1 MELAYGLST
10 SLGGADC
17 WLGKLEE
24 IKSAGIT
31 GLELCLNEDYES
43 QRALLPAA
51 LDKIREHSMEI
62 FSVHLPFGETVDIAC
77 PNEEI
82 RQKAQEK
89 VLRFVKLTG
98 GLGAPRMVIHASY
111 EPIPAQDRRRCL
123 QASVRSLRVI
133 AQALGEL
140 GITLA
145 VEELPR
151 TCLGNCAREMRWILS
166 QVPGAGVCFDTNHL
180 TLQTPEE
187 FARQMA
193 DVIITTHISDY
204 DGVNEKHWTP
214 GDGIVPFRAIHQT
227 LLAHGY
233 TGPILFEPNEYSRGG
248 VPVTPRGLVQGYAG
262 AIR

>member
-51 LDKIREHSMEI
+51 LDTIREHSMEI

-98 GLGAPRMVIHASY
+98 G
-111 EPIPAQDRRRCL
+111 
-123 QASVRSLRVI
+123 
-133 AQALGEL
+133 
-140 GITLA
+140 
-145 VEELPR
+145 
-151 TCLGNCAREMRWILS
+151 W
-166 QVPGAGVCFDTNHL
+166 
-180 TLQTPEE
+180 
-187 FARQMA
+187 
-193 DVIITTHISDY
+193 
-204 DGVNEKHWTP
+204 
-214 GDGIVPFRAIHQT
+214 
-227 LLAHGY
+227 
-233 TGPILFEPNEYSRGG
+233 
-248 VPVTPRGLVQGYAG
+248 
-262 AIR
+262 

>member
-1 MELAYGLST
+1 MDLQYGLST

-17 WLGKLEE
+17 WLGKLEA
-24 IKSAGIT
+24 IKKAGIT

-51 LDKIREHSMEI
+51 LKKIREYSMDI
-62 FSVHLPFGETVDIAC
+62 FSIHLPFGDTVDIAS
-77 PNEEI
+77 PDEDTRRE
-82 RQKAQEK
+82 AEEK
-89 VLRFVKLTG
+89 VLRFVSLTA

-111 EPIPAQDRRRCL
+111 EPIPAVDRDRCL
-123 QASVRSLRVI
+123 MASVRSLRAI
-133 AQALGEL
+133 AQALGERR
-140 GITLA
+140 IALA

-151 TCLGNCAREMRWILS
+151 TCLGNCAEEMRWILS

-187 FARQMA
+187 FAEEMA
-193 DVIITTHISDY
+193 DTIITTHISDY
-204 DGVNEKHWTP
+204 DGINEKHWTP
-214 GDGIVPFRAIHQT
+214 GDGIVPFKKLHET

-233 TGPILFEPNEYSRGG
+233 TGPILFEPNELSKGG
-248 VPVTPRGLVQGYAG
+248 VPVTPQALMQGYAD